1 MEAKILICDDEEKVH
16 YSFRKILP
24 KEYDLF
30 GAMNGEEALKII
42 RNNNDMD
49 LVILDIKMP
58 GMSGLETLAG
68 IKKIAPKI
76 PVIIMT
82 AYGTTSTA
90 IEAMKLGAYE
100 YLLKPFDIPQMQT
113 IIKKALRAGR
123 LMREKVRIDSSIKKI
138 EDKDALIGNS
148 DAMQEVYKL
157 IGKVAGNDVTVL
169 IQGETG
175 SGKELVARAIYHH
188 SKRSNK
194 SFMVVNCAAI
204 PETLLESEL
213 FGHEKGAFT
222 GATNQRIGIFESSN
236 GGTIFLDEIG
246 EMPLSLQSKILRFLQ
261 DCEIT
266 RLGGNK
272 TIKVDIRLIA
282 ATHKN
287 LKKEL
292 KENKF
297 REDLYYRLNVF
308 TIFIPPLRDRK
319 NDIPLLVR
327 YFMSRFSA
335 QIGKSVERISPR
347 AIKKLI
353 EHNWPGN
360 VRELENTI
368 NRAMIICPG
377 NTITED
383 VINIAETIDIDSLME
398 MERESISLLRS
409 LIQPVF
415 DEIVRLRSAGS
426 SLNIMEIIE
435 KELIHQALMKTNNNQ
450 LRAATL
456 LGISRNTLRSRT
468 KKFYITRSQS

>member
-30 GAMNGEEALKII
+30 RAMNGEEALKII
-42 RNNNDMD
+42 RDNDDMH
-49 LVILDIKMP
+49 LVIMDIKMP

-76 PVIIMT
+76 PIIIMT

-100 YLLKPFDIPQMQT
+100 YLLKPFDILQMQ
-113 IIKKALRAGR
+113 IIIQNALKAGR
-123 LMREKVRIDSSIKKI
+123 LMREKVKI
-138 EDKDALIGNS
+138 GSTINKNHDEDTLIGHS
-148 DAMQEVYKL
+148 EAMQEVYKL
-157 IGKVAGNDVTVL
+157 IGKVAGDDVTVL
-169 IQGETG
+169 IRGETG
-175 SGKELVARAIYHH
+175 SGKEMVARAIYHH

-194 SFMVVNCAAI
+194 SFMVVDCATI

-222 GATNQRIGIFESSN
+222 GATNQRIGKLESSN

-246 EMPLSLQSKILRFLQ
+246 EIPLSLQSKILRFLQ
-261 DCEIT
+261 NREIT

-272 TIKVDIRLIA
+272 TIKIDVRLIA

-287 LKKEL
+287 LEKEL

-308 TIFIPPLRDRK
+308 TISIPPLRERK
-319 NDIPLLVR
+319 DDIPLLVR
-327 YFMSRFSA
+327 YFISRFSA
-335 QIGKSVERISPR
+335 QMGKSIERISPR
-347 AIKKLI
+347 TINKLI
-353 EHNWPGN
+353 QHDWPGN

-368 NRAMIICPG
+368 NRAMIVCPG

-383 VINIAETIDIDSLME
+383 VINIAETIDTDSLME
-398 MERESISLLRS
+398 MEQKSIPILHA

-415 DEIVRLRSAGS
+415 DEIVRLRSTGS
-426 SLNIMEIIE
+426 SLNVMEIIE
-435 KELIHQALMKTNNNQ
+435 QELIRQALKKTNNNQ
-450 LRAATL
+450 FRAAAL

-468 KKFYITRSQS
+468 KKFSITKS